1 MRAFGSGR
9 KRRAR
14 RRLVNRRAFM
24 TIRAVPAR
32 GLLLFVLVLAK
43 PVLGVEPALPPTPAD
58 VFDWSRLLDAAPPS
72 PGGDGPLLARSLG
85 RTAYAALVHGRP
97 GLAEAAF
104 RKAGANSREVKAEE
118 ADLYFAAA
126 EDLYD
131 DCRWWWRGAP
141 FVLLYLDI
149 AAKKGSRRM
158 ARIDELVRVMRAD
171 LAGIED
177 SWVFPEDSSSSR
189 GDCGSRI
196 PLRSFSVR
204 PRSFSRE
211 LST

>member
-1 MRAFGSGR
+1 
-9 KRRAR
+9 
-14 RRLVNRRAFM
+14 M

-58 VFDWSRLLDAAPPS
+58 VSDWSRLLDAAPPS

-158 ARIDELVRVMRAD
+158 ARMDELVRVMRAD